1 MDFLSEKA
9 HAPITSYL
17 SLRFHRL
24 PEVYLQE
31 AGRGGSKLSP
41 SFCQSSSYCPLF
53 LHIGPSR
60 KILFD
65 PSVLWAPLSQKQFR
79 NTKLEDL
86 SVFFLSFNKTLVRI
100 LPFEMLFPCLLS
112 SMKKLDCVHF
122 LFFHSCHPPGTC
134 LSLLPVRYK
143 LGLIQ
148 CLSIGACLNE
158 SW

>member
-1 MDFLSEKA
+1 MNFLSEKA

-65 PSVLWAPLSQKQFR
+65 PSVLWAPLSQKIVQKHQVR
-79 NTKLEDL
+79 GSLC
-86 SVFFLSFNKTLVRI
+86 VISFNKTLVRI

-122 LFFHSCHPPGTC
+122 LFFHSCRPPGTC
-134 LSLLPVRYK
+134 LSLLPARYK